1 MCSCW
6 KLNRYAFTKKRE
18 TNAGGRRLKIILHY
32 FPCRS
37 KKKQEKK
44 IYIFTKPEGAW
55 SKAQYGGLNKA
66 CQKPTNKE
74 GWIDVLINL
83 LTRRPL
89 QRSVGHH
96 QAMYN

>member
-1 MCSCW
+1 M
-6 KLNRYAFTKKRE
+6 LNMRIKRYR
-18 TNAGGRRLKIILHY
+18 Y
-32 FPCRS
+32 FL
-37 KKKQEKK
+37 KKQEKN

>member
-1 MCSCW
+1 MKIKICW
-6 KLNRYAFTKKRE
+6 ICVSKGIDIFLKKTRE
-18 TNAGGRRLKIILHY
+18 KT
-32 FPCRS
+32 
-37 KKKQEKK
+37 
-44 IYIFTKPEGAW
+44 IYIYKTGRSMEQSAIW
-55 SKAQYGGLNKA
+55 GLNKA